1 MRKIYDL
8 FESNSVAARIINKAI
23 AVLIFLNVFAVIVD
37 SYPKLDSIVRSF
49 LNCFEFISIMVF
61 SIEYVFRLMS
71 SPYKYDKK
79 YRIGKILRFVYSPL
93 ALIDLFSILPFYIP
107 LLIPMDLRFIRIL
120 RIFRL
125 IRILKIKRYSK
136 SIDLITKVFI
146 KKRTDLIM
154 VLIVIGV
161 LILMSGSIM
170 YYVENELQPEV
181 FPNIIDS
188 SLWSLRT
195 MVFLGYDT
203 PPLSICGRIIG
214 LLTTLLGLGW
224 IAMPIS
230 IISSGF
236 IEEIDKKK
244 NM

>member
-1 MRKIYDL
+1 MKTIYDW
-8 FESNSVAARIINKAI
+8 FESNSVVSRIINKAVAI
-23 AVLIFLNVFAVIVD
+23 LIFVNVFAVILD
-37 SYPKLDSIVRSF
+37 SYNGIDRALRIS
-49 LNCFEFISIMVF
+49 LNYFEAISIIIF
-61 SIEYVFRLMS
+61 SIEYVLRIIS

-79 YRIGKILRFVYSPL
+79 YRIQNIFRYAFTPL
-93 ALIDLFSILPFYIP
+93 ALIDLFSIVPFYIP
-107 LLIPMDLRFIRIL
+107 LIIPMDLRFIRIL

-136 SIDLITKVFI
+136 SIDLITKVFV

-161 LILMSGSIM
+161 LILMSGSVM

-195 MVFLGYDT
+195 MVFLGYDE
-203 PPLSICGRIIG
+203 PPLTLCGKIIG

-236 IEEIDKKK
+236 IEEIDKRRCK
-244 NM
+244 